1 MLDLAGHVLDLAG
14 YLLDLAGRVTHR
26 SGGGMER
33 ARLVVGPG

>member
-14 YLLDLAGRVTHR
+14 SLMDLAGRLTHR

-33 ARLVVGPG
+33 ARLVGSG